1 MYQIIFTD
9 APYVKKQSMRRCLNT
24 LWFLFF
30 VSVSAIGGD
39 ELSQSVDMTFTVNI
53 EPPMCK
59 LNNAELD
66 VDFGEFQVSDIVKG
80 SVKKNVEFS
89 FTDCTS
95 VNNVKISFSGD
106 KIDTNNNFIRNKSG
120 SAYASGVAIGLYDDK
135 ENRIQLKDLQTM
147 LVNNSGAFNFRV
159 AAAVL
164 KESSSAVVTPG
175 NIETSVNLNITYN

>member
-1 MYQIIFTD
+1 MYQIIFTN
-9 APYVKKQSMRRCLNT
+9 ASYVKKQSMRRCLNS
-24 LWFLFF
+24 LWLLLF

-66 VDFGEFQVSDIVKG
+66 VNFDEFQVSDIVKG
-80 SVKKNVEFS
+80 NVKKNVEFS

-120 SAYASGVAIGLYDDK
+120 SGYASGVAIGLYDDK
-135 ENRIQLKDLQTM
+135 ENRIQLKEPQNI
-147 LVNNSGAFNFRV
+147 LVNNSGSFNFRV
-159 AAAVL
+159 TAAVL
-164 KESSSAVVTPG
+164 KDSDNATVTPG
-175 NIETSVNLNITYN
+175 NIETSVNMNITYN

>member
-24 LWFLFF
+24 LWLLLF

-80 SVKKNVEFS
+80 NVKK
-89 FTDCTS
+89 
-95 VNNVKISFSGD
+95 
-106 KIDTNNNFIRNKSG
+106 
-120 SAYASGVAIGLYDDK
+120 
-135 ENRIQLKDLQTM
+135 M
-147 LVNNSGAFNFRV
+147 
-159 AAAVL
+159 
-164 KESSSAVVTPG
+164 
-175 NIETSVNLNITYN
+175 